1 MIKTEKIPDGKQWAE
16 EIAAYISGGMKTN
29 FYGSAEQF
37 LPELENITKMEFE
50 GGCYLFHEKEKQTD
64 LYFFLEKE
72 AKPVSLPETDKPLVM
87 EQVAAAKNPPVLE
100 EWEAL
105 GFERYLQRKRLFL
118 SAKKTEAEERNVSFA
133 NAEESETI
141 LAMMEE
147 AFEPYTSA
155 LPDQD
160 TLKQDI
166 AEERVIAVRDG
177 EELLGF
183 LRFGREK
190 KVSVLWQIVVSP
202 AGRGKGIGTALVKD
216 WISLEREDAAKFQL
230 WVREDNPPALKMY
243 EALGFLPDGRIAPV
257 MLKTTREKI

>member
-16 EIAAYISGGMKTN
+16 EIAAYHSRGMKTN
-29 FYGSAEQF
+29 FYGSAEDF
-37 LPELENITKMEFE
+37 LPELEQISKMEFD
-50 GGCYLFHEKEKQTD
+50 GGCYIFHEKEKQVD

-72 AKPVSLPETDKPLVM
+72 QKPVKLPDMEKPLVL
-87 EQVAAAKNPPVLE
+87 EQVAAAKNPPALE
-100 EWEAL
+100 EWETV
-105 GFERYLQRKRLFL
+105 GFENYLQRKRLFL
-118 SAKKTEAEERNVSFA
+118 SAKKTEEEQREVSFA
-133 NAEESETI
+133 KVEEAEAI
-141 LAMMEE
+141 LAMMED

-155 LPDQD
+155 LPDMD

-166 AEERVIAVRDG
+166 SENRVIAVRKDG
-177 EELLGF
+177 NLLGF

-190 KVSVLWQIVVSP
+190 KVSVLWQIVVAP

-216 WISLEREDAAKFQL
+216 WISLERADAAKFQL

-257 MLKTTREKI
+257 MLKK